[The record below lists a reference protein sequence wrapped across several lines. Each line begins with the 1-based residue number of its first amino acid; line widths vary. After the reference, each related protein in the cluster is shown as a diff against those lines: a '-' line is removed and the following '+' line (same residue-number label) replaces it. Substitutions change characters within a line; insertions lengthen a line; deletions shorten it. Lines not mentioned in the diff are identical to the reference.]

1 MMKSLL
7 IDLSILL
14 VYFIYSFLFLRSIK
28 KISHSWNTILIPRL
42 IDLLND
48 LFKFFIWREKNKRE
62 TKRFKNWYRGKSSIF
77 HTFISSNQVFVKLSF
92 MTKNCICFTFH
103 FFEAFWRK
111 NAITSVLVSVRRK
124 CVPKMFFFKFQ

>member
-14 VYFIYSFLFLRSIK
+14 VYFIYFLFLRSIK
-28 KISHSWNTILIPRL
+28 KFSHSWNTILIPRL

-48 LFKFFIWREKNKRE
+48 LFKIFIWREQNKRE

-92 MTKNCICFTFH
+92 MTKKLHLFYFSLS
-103 FFEAFWRK
+103 FLAFCRK
-111 NAITSVLVSVRRK
+111 NAITSVLVSVR
-124 CVPKMFFFKFQ
+124 PKYISIFLNKIF